1 MSLESKK
8 IPTPPE
14 SGWPCAFCRDT
25 GVHTTTGMMQFCTC
39 EKGTERKLKDPKC
52 IEEFNESAERLRE
65 RLRAKGLM
73 T

>member
-8 IPTPPE
+8 IPVAPE
-14 SGWPCAFCRDT
+14 TGWPCAFCRDT
-25 GVHTTTGMMQFCTC
+25 GVHLITGMMQFCTC
-39 EKGTERKLKDPKC
+39 EKGIERQLRDPDA
-52 IEEFNESAERLRE
+52 INIFNESAT